1 MKKLLTLLAIVGM
14 TFSAQAQVSLA
25 DRIAEAGT
33 DWLIGSWQAETD
45 DGSTLT
51 LAYSWVIKDR
61 VVAAHFKSSDNESYS
76 LIGVNPETGEI
87 EQVGYDS
94 QGKKSKGTWG
104 PKGDHPMLKIS
115 SKNDSGESQSMA
127 VAFRKIDQNNI
138 EAEIFSVDASG
149 NVGDFSEFSLEFK
162 RKKAEK
168 K

>member
-1 MKKLLTLLAIVGM
+1 MKKLLILFAIVGM
-14 TFSAQAQVSLA
+14 IFSAQAQVSLA

-45 DGSTLT
+45 DGTALT

-61 VVAAHFKSSDNESYS
+61 VVAARFKSSDNESYS
-76 LIGVNPETGEI
+76 LIAVNPDTDEI

-94 QGKKSKGTWG
+94 RGRKSKGTWG
-104 PKGDHPMLKIS
+104 PKDEMPMVKLE
-115 SKNDSGESQSMA
+115 SKSDSGEIRGYA

-138 EAEIFSVDASG
+138 EAQIFQVDASG
-149 NVGDFSEFSLEFK
+149 NVGDFSDLSLEFK
-162 RKKAEK
+162 RKQAK

>member
-25 DRIAEAGT
+25 DKIAEAGT

-45 DGSTLT
+45 DGTTLT

-76 LIGVNPETGEI
+76 LIAVNPDTGEI
-87 EQVGYDS
+87 EQIGYDS
-94 QGKKSKGTWG
+94 RGRKSKGAWG
-104 PKGDHPMLKIS
+104 PKGEMPMVKLE
-115 SKNDSGESQSMA
+115 SKSDSGETQGFA

-138 EAEIFSVDASG
+138 EAQIFQLDASG
-149 NVGDFSEFSLEFK
+149 EVGDFSAFSLDFK
-162 RKKAEK
+162 RNKATKK
-168 K
+168 